1 MKRIIALILALFAVS
16 LEAATTPQRA
26 PLQVTNTTEQ
36 LPATSKFFTANS
48 NAISA
53 VVANTLTA
61 QNVLTVSLDNGDDAS
76 ALIGNPLKPFR
87 TMKVAFSNAPNN
99 SIVRVLPATTALTPL
114 YNYVY
119 ETSASDLAALPALLH
134 NKTNVTV
141 MGDGVTITGDGLGAY
156 FGLCNTKDCSIQGFT
171 FDLTKGSPTLVN
183 KLFIGPITHYGT
195 NVNMDFAR
203 IRMSNAI
210 DQGITGN
217 RSSYGLTVRDSYFYN
232 IGSSNIAYVTNL
244 VGYPYVDGTA
254 ISGVGSDTLIINS
267 RFVNN
272 YRDFEWDAIGGSVV
286 HTGFT
291 VQGCTFSNTVHA
303 AGVFYDSN
311 TNLVTLR
318 NVNISGNTFYANPNE
333 YAINSRDNIL
343 QLKGTISMN
352 CGGSITISDNQ
363 FHNLFDYGIF
373 LSPSSPMED
382 IVINGNQ
389 FFGHSTGWTNIHNN
403 GITILANNINATN
416 PFPIK
421 NITISGNQF
430 SHLGGAAVRP
440 IGVNVLVVGNNAIDC
455 GKNAGGSYLFWVG
468 GGAFA
473 TATSNV
479 VFKANTA
486 VSYNTAFPPHMF
498 AVSDPSLAVYIDRSN
513 LGIGIDKSLVSWPV
527 TAASGIKSQVFLDG
541 KTFAATL
548 VGGTV
553 TINHPLIHA
562 NSRIQVTR
570 NVTGGTVGHLSVTRV
585 NETSFTV
592 NSSSGTDTS
601 TLAITVF
608 EDTF

>member
-1 MKRIIALILALFAVS
+1 MKRIIALFLALFAVS
-16 LEAATTPQRA
+16 AEAATPQRA

-36 LPATSKFFTANS
+36 LPSTSKFFTANS

-53 VVANTLTA
+53 VVANTLTS
-61 QNVLTVSLDNGDDAS
+61 QNILTVSPDNGDDAS
-76 ALIGNPLKPFR
+76 ALIGNPLKPFK
-87 TMKVAFSNAPNN
+87 TIKAALSNAPNG
-99 SIVRVLPATTALTPL
+99 SIVRVLPSTITNLVPL

-119 ETSASDLAALPALLH
+119 ETSASDLSGLPGLLH

-141 MGDGVTITGDGLGAY
+141 LGDGVTIKGDGLGAY

-171 FDLTKGSPTLVN
+171 FDLTKGNPNLVN

-195 NVNMDFAR
+195 NANMDFAR

-217 RSSYGLTVRDSYFYN
+217 RLSYGLTVRDSYFYN

-254 ISGVGSDTLIINS
+254 ISGVGSDTLITNC

-272 YRDFEWDAIGGSVV
+272 YRDVEWDAIAGATV
-286 HTGFT
+286 HTGFS
-291 VQGCTFSNTVHA
+291 VIGCTFSNTLHGAV
-303 AGVFYDSN
+303 VMYDAN
-311 TNLVTLR
+311 TNLTTLR
-318 NVNISGNTFYANPNE
+318 NVIFKGNVFHGNQNE
-333 YAINSRDNIL
+333 YAINSRDSVN
-343 QLKGTISMN
+343 QLKGLLTMN
-352 CGGSITISDNQ
+352 CGGSVVISGNT
-363 FHNLFDYGIF
+363 FANFFDYAIC
-373 LSPSSPMED
+373 LIPASPMED
-382 IVINGNQ
+382 IVISDNVIIG
-389 FFGHSTGWTNIHNN
+389 GTLGWTNVYNK
-403 GITILANNINATN
+403 GIVVQASAINATN
-416 PFPIK
+416 STPIK
-421 NITISGNQF
+421 NVTITGNTI
-430 SHLGGAAVRP
+430 SHLGSSAMHIMGA
-440 IGVNVLVVGNNAIDC
+440 NVLVNGNNAYDC
-455 GKNAGGSYLFWVG
+455 GKAAGGSYVFWTG
-468 GGAFA
+468 GVAG
-473 TATSNV
+473 TSNV
-479 VFKANTA
+479 VYRNNFYQDQK
-486 VSYNTAFPPHMF
+486 TAFLNHMF
-498 AVSDPSLAVYIDRSN
+498 AVSDPSKQVFIDRSN
-513 LGIGIDKSLVSWPV
+513 VGRNIDTSLVNWPTTV
-527 TAASGIKSQVFLDG
+527 ASAVKAEVFLDG
-541 KTFAATL
+541 KTFTETL

-562 NSRIQVTR
+562 TSRIQVSR